1 MKKRQLTPQG
11 KRIVKRLV
19 DLGKTQVWL
28 CEQVGTSKMYMNMI
42 LHGERSG
49 EKYLQKIY
57 KALDL
62 EEEEQHTA

>member
-11 KRIVKRLV
+11 KRIIKRLV

-28 CEQVGTSKMYMNMI
+28 CKQVGTSKMYMNFI

-49 EKYLQKIY
+49 EKYLPKIY
-57 KALDL
+57 EVLNL
-62 EEEEQHTA
+62 EEDEHQSA